1 MLPATKPNIK
11 IIFLLVIVSSLV
23 LTSCLLLPEGSGGGS
38 TPIPSVTPPGDMLVL
53 QADQYTHTLE
63 EGGRVPGTGI
73 VYRSIEADNIFVD
86 IDGQPSVRRVGDILT
101 GSSIVVPGV
110 HVQYNLRLM
119 TAAFSNPRVIGPV
132 TATVFNPLPQELLG
146 YLEPPAA
153 NFVYDA
159 ISVDYRIPVGRV
171 LPGSTVVYRGVDP
184 NGNGASLSGTAQY
197 AILPEQNTFVWTG
210 LLRPNVI
217 IQYDLRAVS
226 VTTEE
231 LRMVGTAKLFLY
243 QQPPPVQ

>member
-1 MLPATKPNIK
+1 
-11 IIFLLVIVSSLV
+11 
-23 LTSCLLLPEGSGGGS
+23 
-38 TPIPSVTPPGDMLVL
+38 
-53 QADQYTHTLE
+53 
-63 EGGRVPGTGI
+63 
-73 VYRSIEADNIFVD
+73 
-86 IDGQPSVRRVGDILT
+86 
-101 GSSIVVPGV
+101 
-110 HVQYNLRLM
+110 M

-146 YLEPPAA
+146 FAEPPPA

-197 AILPEQNTFVWTG
+197 AILPEQNSFVWTG
-210 LLRPNVI
+210 QLGPNVI

-243 QQPPPVQ
+243 REPPIQ